1 MNADTARG
9 EVFGD
14 ALACEEA
21 RPAAFHPGTAE
32 PERLRAACLRSEG
45 LLRAL
50 AVVEDSRGVEEN
62 EEYDPGTAALNRLE
76 AKVDLLTA
84 LVARLA
90 RTQEPSDPIR
100 ALRWSALGVCMP
112 SDTATAPGTTGIF
125 RIQPSDW
132 LPEALEL
139 PATVLASVTDG
150 AGPQLW
156 LRFGPLTPALES
168 ALERHLFRVHR
179 RAIAE
184 SRRPR

>member
-1 MNADTARG
+1 MNADTARS

-14 ALACEEA
+14 ALACEES
-21 RPAAFHPGTAE
+21 RPAGFRIASLDTLA
-32 PERLRAACLRSEG
+32 LAATCARAEG

-50 AVVEDSRGVEEN
+50 ALVEDSRGVEES
-62 EEYDPGTAALNRLE
+62 EDYDPGAQALGRLE

-90 RTQEPSDPIR
+90 RSNGPADPVR
-100 ALRWSALGVCMP
+100 TLRWSALGVCLQGEE
-112 SDTATAPGTTGIF
+112 TAAPGRGVF

-150 AGPQLW
+150 DGPQLW

-179 RAIAE
+179 REIAE
-184 SRRPR
+184 ARRPR

>member
-1 MNADTARG
+1 MNADTARS

-14 ALACEEA
+14 ALACEES
-21 RPAAFHPGTAE
+21 RPAGFRVASLEAPALAATCA
-32 PERLRAACLRSEG
+32 RAEG

-50 AVVEDSRGVEEN
+50 ALVEDSRSTEET
-62 EEYDPGTAALNRLE
+62 EDYDPAAQALGRLE

-90 RTQEPSDPIR
+90 QGNGPADPVR
-100 ALRWSALGVCMP
+100 MLRWSALGVCLQGEE
-112 SDTATAPGTTGIF
+112 TAAPGSRGVF

-150 AGPQLW
+150 DGPQLW
-156 LRFGPLTPALES
+156 LRFGPLPPALES

-184 SRRPR
+184 ARRPR

>member
-1 MNADTARG
+1 MQG
-9 EVFGD
+9 
-14 ALACEEA
+14 
-21 RPAAFHPGTAE
+21 
-32 PERLRAACLRSEG
+32 
-45 LLRAL
+45 
-50 AVVEDSRGVEEN
+50 
-62 EEYDPGTAALNRLE
+62 
-76 AKVDLLTA
+76 

-150 AGPQLW
+150 DGPQLW
-156 LRFGPLTPALES
+156 LRFGPLTPPLES

>member
-76 AKVDLLTA
+76 AKVSSAGYSAKDSTTKA
-84 LVARLA
+84 LYG
-90 RTQEPSDPIR
+90 I
-100 ALRWSALGVCMP
+100 GV
-112 SDTATAPGTTGIF
+112 S
-125 RIQPSDW
+125 
-132 LPEALEL
+132 
-139 PATVLASVTDG
+139 
-150 AGPQLW
+150 
-156 LRFGPLTPALES
+156 
-168 ALERHLFRVHR
+168 
-179 RAIAE
+179 
-184 SRRPR
+184 

>member
-14 ALACEEA
+14 ELACEEA

-32 PERLRAACLRSEG
+32 PERLRA
-45 LLRAL
+45 
-50 AVVEDSRGVEEN
+50 
-62 EEYDPGTAALNRLE
+62 
-76 AKVDLLTA
+76 
-84 LVARLA
+84 
-90 RTQEPSDPIR
+90 
-100 ALRWSALGVCMP
+100 LGVCVS
-112 SDTATAPGTTGIF
+112 SDAAAAPGTTGLF

-132 LPEALEL
+132 LPESLEL

>member
-9 EVFGD
+9 EVYGD
-14 ALACEEA
+14 ALACEES
-21 RPAAFHPGTAE
+21 RPAAFQACVTDPS
-32 PERLRAACLRSEG
+32 RLRAACQRSEG

-62 EEYDPGTAALNRLE
+62 EEHDPGTAALNRLE

-90 RTQEPSDPIR
+90 RSQEPTDPIR
-100 ALRWSALGVCMP
+100 ALRWSALGVCVS
-112 SDTATAPGTTGIF
+112 SDTSAAPGTTGIF

-150 AGPQLW
+150 DGPQLW
-156 LRFGPLTPALES
+156 LRFGPLTPPLES